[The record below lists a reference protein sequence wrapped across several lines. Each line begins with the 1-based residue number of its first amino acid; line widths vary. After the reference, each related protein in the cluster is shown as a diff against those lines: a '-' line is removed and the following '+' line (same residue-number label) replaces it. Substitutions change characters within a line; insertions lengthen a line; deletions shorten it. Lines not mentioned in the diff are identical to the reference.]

1 MPNWLIPWIVAGLA
15 IWPLVLLERWVDKHI
30 QGLGYLLT
38 NNGQAAVLIWYLA
51 LLPGVVLHEG
61 SQWVLAKLLRVR
73 VKKFQLWPDKQGR
86 VVRLGLVEID
96 RNTDRVRATLVG
108 MVPLVAGVAAITI
121 IGSTRFDT
129 GLLAS
134 GLASGDFPTLF
145 ASIREFVSVPDFWLW
160 VYLVFAIA
168 NAMLPE
174 EHDRI
179 NWWLFVIAGGAILGV
194 LLLLDLGILIQVWL
208 TGPFAQ
214 LGEWLSFA
222 LVLAV
227 LLDLFVMGL
236 LALSEA
242 VFTRLLQRD
251 VTYTR

>member
-15 IWPLVLLERWVDKHI
+15 IWPLVLLERWVHKHI

-194 LLLLDLGILIQVWL
+194 LLLLDLG
-208 TGPFAQ
+208 
-214 LGEWLSFA
+214 
-222 LVLAV
+222 
-227 LLDLFVMGL
+227 
-236 LALSEA
+236 
-242 VFTRLLQRD
+242 
-251 VTYTR
+251 